1 MGAGIVRMSP
11 RICDGNTVVKDALIP
26 DPSLEVADRFRGAV
40 LLLTIGH
47 RFSKLKRLVSGFLVA
62 GGPTSPKGI
71 KPRSQLYTTKSFS
84 WRLAPWSATSCKSY
98 LKKNI
103 YLN

>member
-1 MGAGIVRMSP
+1 M
-11 RICDGNTVVKDALIP
+11 VKDALIP

-40 LLLTIGH
+40 LLLLATGSPSLNDS
-47 RFSKLKRLVSGFLVA
+47 FSGLLAA

-84 WRLAPWSATSCKSY
+84 WRIAPWSVTS
-98 LKKNI
+98 
-103 YLN
+103 